1 MDFLKWA
8 LVVVMLSSAWAVA
21 QDDIYLCINDKGM
34 KEYRNNDIAKN
45 CKKVSLPA
53 GTSVPASASVRKPAP
68 ASTPVAGTTGDFPR
82 VDGAMQKTR
91 DAERRQI
98 LLDEL
103 QREERQL
110 AELRQAFNNGE
121 PERRGDERN
130 YAKYQER
137 VAAMKAELARSEKN
151 IEALKREMSSV
162 K

>member
-1 MDFLKWA
+1 MDFPKWA
-8 LVVVMLSSAWAVA
+8 LVMVLSSAWAVA

-34 KEYRNNDIAKN
+34 KEYRNTDITKN
-45 CKKVSLPA
+45 CKKVPLPA
-53 GTSVPASASVRKPAP
+53 GTSVPAPASAHKPAP
-68 ASTPVAGTTGDFPR
+68 APAQAGSAAGDFSR

-103 QREERQL
+103 QREERRQT
-110 AELRQAFNNGE
+110 ELREAFNNGE
-121 PERRGDERN
+121 PERSGDERN